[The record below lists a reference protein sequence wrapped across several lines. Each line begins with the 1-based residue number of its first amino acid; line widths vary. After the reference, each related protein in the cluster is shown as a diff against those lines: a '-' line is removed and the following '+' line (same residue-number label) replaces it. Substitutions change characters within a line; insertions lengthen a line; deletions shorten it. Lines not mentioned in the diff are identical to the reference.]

1 MKVYPTMAIGAATC
15 TPEIVAIW
23 FHWAVVIPP

>member
-15 TPEIVAIW
+15 TPAMCWIW
-23 FHWAVVIPP
+23 WYWAMVIPP